1 MLTFSPRDMNPTTNS
16 FRLVSLSE
24 TDAAQTLPLAQ
35 VTWPD
40 LDLEHWRN
48 YIRSYAAQGSSSGI
62 LALRDIG
69 DYFCAMFAY
78 RVDPDV
84 RRGLVL
90 TVQLFTAVDLANS
103 PIFTQHV
110 LTAAEKKA
118 RELGCVSI
126 EIRLY
131 RAQSKLAV
139 QLRSLGLVDTAAIVS
154 KAIESPIAK

>member
-1 MLTFSPRDMNPTTNS
+1 MNATANS
-16 FRLVSLSE
+16 FRSVSLSE
-24 TDAAQTLPLAQ
+24 DDAAQTLPLAQ

-40 LDLEHWRN
+40 LDLEHWGN
-48 YIRSYAAQGSSSGI
+48 YIRSYASRETRASSGI
-62 LALRDIG
+62 LALRDVG
-69 DYFCAMFAY
+69 DYFSAMFAY

-103 PIFTQHV
+103 PTFTQHV
-110 LTAAEKKA
+110 LTAAEAKA
-118 RELGCVSI
+118 RELRCASI

-139 QLRSLGLVDTAAIVS
+139 QLRSLGLIDTAAIVS
-154 KAIESPIAK
+154 KAIESPLAK

>member
-1 MLTFSPRDMNPTTNS
+1 MNETATP
-16 FRLVSLSE
+16 FRAVALSE
-24 TDAAQTLPLAQ
+24 SQAALTLPLAQ

-40 LDLEHWRN
+40 VDLEHWRKF
-48 YIRSYAAQGSSSGI
+48 IRSFAGYGERASSGI
-62 LALRDIG
+62 LALRDAS

-84 RRGLVL
+84 RRGMVL

-103 PIFTQHV
+103 PKFAQT
-110 LTAAEKKA
+110 LLAAAEAKA
-118 RELGCVSI
+118 RELGCSGV

-131 RAQSKLAV
+131 RAQSNLAF

-154 KAIESPIAK
+154 KTVERPLPQ